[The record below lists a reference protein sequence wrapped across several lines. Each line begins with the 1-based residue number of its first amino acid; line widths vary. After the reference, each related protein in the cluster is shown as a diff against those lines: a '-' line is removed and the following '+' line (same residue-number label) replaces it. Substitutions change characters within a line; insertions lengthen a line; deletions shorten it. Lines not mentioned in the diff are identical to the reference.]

1 MELLIFL
8 GALFFFMCFGVPLAI
23 VLVLCS
29 IVLMWHSG
37 MWDPMIIPNTM
48 LDGTNNY
55 PLMAIPFFVFA
66 GEIMAAGGLS
76 HRVVALAQLM
86 VGRIRGGKIH
96 ETGLYRASRPPFQQL
111 GPGGLQLGLP
121 VAHEDQVTAPVR
133 QLAGEFQPHARASA
147 RDQRDHLASSF
158 SISFRRLF
166 GSPSTQRLHFISSVY
181 IRPMQ

>member
-8 GALFFFMCFGVPLAI
+8 GSLFFFMCFGVPLAI

-66 GEIMAAGGLS
+66 GEKKD
-76 HRVVALAQLM
+76 VADSVAQKK
-86 VGRIRGGKIH
+86 RIR
-96 ETGLYRASRPPFQQL
+96 F
-111 GPGGLQLGLP
+111 
-121 VAHEDQVTAPVR
+121 
-133 QLAGEFQPHARASA
+133 
-147 RDQRDHLASSF
+147 
-158 SISFRRLF
+158 LF
-166 GSPSTQRLHFISSVY
+166 
-181 IRPMQ
+181 